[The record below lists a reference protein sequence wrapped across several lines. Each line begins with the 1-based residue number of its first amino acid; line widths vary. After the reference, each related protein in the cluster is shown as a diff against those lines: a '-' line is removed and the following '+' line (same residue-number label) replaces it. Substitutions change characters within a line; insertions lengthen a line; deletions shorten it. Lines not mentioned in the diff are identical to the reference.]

1 MTPPPDAATQPA
13 PVDDAARD
21 DSVAD
26 ADLTAADIAWELDD
40 LLDGASTDDLMA
52 RAAELADEVAQAR
65 GAIAD
70 LDTKHAQAYL
80 TVGAVMAFE
89 CQDGGPCR
97 HATARSD
104 DDGIAEILPA
114 ALARLEPHWIAGQ
127 QPAAAFVLI
136 GHAPGKTTVRVRSK
150 DGDVDLRVTV
160 LPATGVAAR

>member
-1 MTPPPDAATQPA
+1 AIALAAPA
-13 PVDDAARD
+13 CGPWLYA
-21 DSVAD
+21 
-26 ADLTAADIAWELDD
+26 
-40 LLDGASTDDLMA
+40 ASTA
-52 RAAELADEVAQAR
+52 PP